1 MNNYLSLCS
10 IVILSLLL
18 ITACVSDPLE
28 PEFKS
33 YKWEFSSAASE
44 GLNADLLNAGYSAAA
59 NTGFIYSI
67 VVIRNGR
74 LASENYFQGRGPS
87 SYQTIRS
94 VSKSFLSAL
103 YGIAVDKGILTLD
116 KKLVDYFPEYKQY
129 ITDQRIN
136 NVTIDQLIKMRA
148 GFKCDQEFY
157 FTFTNSSDWV
167 KTILSSQLSFEP
179 GSRMQHSTAG
189 THLLSALLTR
199 ASGKSTFDFAKDN
212 FFGPCGVDVRNWLK
226 DPQGNYF
233 GGNDIYL
240 TTRDMA
246 LLGLIYLNNGK
257 LDGKQ
262 IVPESWVTNSL
273 ITYSGSST
281 VPWGNL
287 NKVGYGYLWW
297 LGEVNGY
304 KIFSGIGHG
313 GQFVFCIPQLNMI
326 VAVQSFPNSD
336 WDTADMQERGVISII
351 ANYILPAAQ

>member
-1 MNNYLSLCS
+1 MKKYLLVC
-10 IVILSLLL
+10 SLLIISL
-18 ITACVSDPLE
+18 LFVTSCVSDPVE
-28 PEFKS
+28 PDFKS
-33 YKWEFSSAASE
+33 YKWEFSNAASE
-44 GLNADLLNAGYSAAA
+44 GLNAELLNSGYNAAA

-67 VVIRNGR
+67 VIIRNGR

-87 SYQTIRS
+87 GYQTIRS

-116 KKLVDYFPEYKQY
+116 KKLVDYFPEYKQFV
-129 ITDQRIN
+129 TDPRVN
-136 NVTIDQLIKMRA
+136 NVTIDHLIKMRA
-148 GFKCDQEFY
+148 GFKGDQEFY
-157 FTFTNSSDWV
+157 FTFTNSGDWV
-167 KTILSSQLSFEP
+167 KTILSSTLSFDP
-179 GSRMQHSTAG
+179 GTKMQYSTAG

-199 ASGKSTFDFAKDN
+199 ATGKSTLDFAKEN
-212 FFGPCGVDVRNWLK
+212 FFGPCGFDVRNWLK

-246 LLGLIYLNNGK
+246 VLGLIYMKNGK

-262 IVPESWVTNSL
+262 IVPENWVANSL
-273 ITYSGSST
+273 VTYSGSST
-281 VPWGNL
+281 IPWGNL

-313 GQFVFCIPQLNMI
+313 GQFVFCVPQLNMI
-326 VAVQSFPNSD
+326 VAVQSYPNSD
-336 WDTADMQERGVISII
+336 WTTADFQEREVLNII
-351 ANYILPAAQ
+351 ATYFLPAAL